1 MPIFERW
8 ILDDWLQMQDD
19 YNFQNSLNSSGNV
32 IASMYSL
39 QGFDDS
45 AFNISIPTPGSGF
58 GEFPSPGG
66 VRLHVVPFPGWNR
79 WTNSSRVV
87 KLGMLWTF
95 PVLYRGANASIHLS
109 AAPDLLWRYVDLY
122 NFQEYSSEVSN
133 IKFYFYE
140 TIIGNSTLQLM
151 NNISRSRVLTALS
164 DMQPITFTVTTP
176 VNTAIPSSELLNMKL
191 AWLNMSDNT
200 WNVLCNTTVVAQQ
213 CGTAYQLNAMVQ
225 INASLFFDY
234 TRQNPQDIKE
244 GAPWSAPLDTAVSN
258 YRTLGFD
265 SNFSELGF
273 APGILQ
279 QQACAACDSQLR
291 AAEGPCN
298 GCGGRFELF
307 TFAGCYVVP
316 SSLSAGMTH
325 PATWTVRSSFSVSG
339 AISGRIVSGCDTRV
353 VPKGVPN
360 ENTAGCYGSPQGF
373 QSTVMLQPG
382 LGFRAIIEAGT
393 FDITVGLSMCVT
405 PYNANLDSTGKAYVP
420 DLVNIQVSQSPLCS
434 DIVRLYF
441 DANPTKPIMIV
452 VPIMLKYIQLP
463 YVKSPPSTNPSTA
476 KNSMAVAWYSVREN
490 RYYPMC
496 TNFPITDN
504 SIWVNFPVSTLRNP
518 DFSNGPAGCPDIFSS
533 LASTRQKRCDGFGAR
548 ITCLID
554 NICDGYLPPCTTQGT
569 CFAGTAGEVRT
580 TNETVVVSGSLPPL
594 VAIWEDQFIDVQS
607 DTWDPEINLR
617 WNPALLLAK
626 NISAKLPV
634 IMLGLVV
641 RIYFSSTP
649 QQPLAVVI
657 NVGQRLLWNQTS
669 VVKLAWYNRSS
680 GGLDWEPIC
689 NSSAT
694 TEGIINAT
702 LDPWLLESPD
712 FSNKSFDL
720 VCSASGTETVTQATP
735 GVPVGSD
742 GCHFAG
748 LLVAVVT
755 PWPLCNALCP
765 PGFWLSG
772 ELRSLGKRE
781 SVQGRFPH
789 CFQGYNSESCP
800 WVVDCMPVVSG
811 A

>member
-8 ILDDWLQMQDD
+8 VLDDLLQMQDD
-19 YNFQNSLNSSGNV
+19 YNFENTFNSSGNV
-32 IASMYSL
+32 IASMFSL

-45 AFNISIPTPGSGF
+45 AFDISIPTPGSGF
-58 GEFPSPGG
+58 GEFPSPEGA
-66 VRLHVVPFPGWNR
+66 RPSAVPFPGWNR

-95 PVLYRGANASIHLS
+95 PVLDRGENASIHLS
-109 AAPDLLWRYVDLY
+109 AAPDLLWRYIDLY
-122 NFQEYSSEVSN
+122 NFHDYSSEVTN

-140 TIIGNSTLQLM
+140 AVIGNSTLQLM

-176 VNTAIPSSELLNMKL
+176 VSTSVSVSELLNMKL

-213 CGTAYQLNAMVQ
+213 CGTTFKLTATVQ

-234 TRQNPQDIKE
+234 TRQNAQDIKA
-244 GAPWSAPLDTAVSN
+244 GAPWSAPLDSAENIVSN

-265 SNFSELGF
+265 SNFSDLGF

-307 TFAGCYVVP
+307 TFAGCYCVP
-316 SSLSAGMTH
+316 SLLSAGMTH
-325 PATWTVRSSFSVSG
+325 PAPWTVRSSFSVAG
-339 AISGRIVSGCDTRV
+339 ALSGRMVSGCDTRV
-353 VPKGVPN
+353 VPRGVPS
-360 ENTAGCYGSPQGF
+360 ENTAGCDGSPQGF
-373 QSTVMLQPG
+373 QSTVVLQPG

-405 PYNANLDSTGKAYVP
+405 PYNPALKSTGYVP
-420 DLVNIQVSQSPLCS
+420 DLVNIQVSQTPLCS
-434 DIVRLYF
+434 DIARFYL
-441 DANPTKPIMIV
+441 DANPTKSIIIV

-463 YVKSPPSTNPSTA
+463 YVTSPPSTDPSTA
-476 KNSMAVAWYSVREN
+476 KNGMAVAWYSVREN

-518 DFSNGPAGCPDIFSS
+518 DFSNGPAGCPDIFST

-554 NICDGYLPPCTTQGT
+554 NVCDGYSPPCTTQGT
-569 CFAGTAGEVRT
+569 CFAGTTGEVRT
-580 TNETVVVSGSLPPL
+580 TNGTVVVSGSLPPL

-607 DTWDPEINLR
+607 DTWDPEITLR
-617 WNPALLLAK
+617 WNPALLLTQ

-634 IMLGLVV
+634 TMLGLVV
-641 RIYFSSTP
+641 RIYFSTTP
-649 QQPLAVVI
+649 QEPLTVAVD
-657 NVGQRLLWNQTS
+657 VGQRLLLNQTS
-669 VVKLAWYNRSS
+669 VVKLAWFNRSS
-680 GGLDWEPIC
+680 GALDWTPIC

-694 TEGIINAT
+694 TDGIVTAT
-702 LDPWLLESPD
+702 LDPELLESPD
-712 FSNKSFDL
+712 FYNNSFGL
-720 VCSASGTETVTQATP
+720 NCSASETGIVTPTNP
-735 GVPVGSD
+735 GVPIRADS
-742 GCHFAG
+742 CHFAA
-748 LLVAVVT
+748 LLVTVVI
-755 PWPLCNALCP
+755 PSQLCSPNYEPCP
-765 PGFWLSG
+765 GGFWSSG
-772 ELRSLGKRE
+772 GLKSSRERE
-781 SVQGRFPH
+781 SVAEGK
-789 CFQGYNSESCP
+789 GS
-800 WVVDCMPVVSG
+800 VKG
-811 A
+811 AFLTSF